1 MNIIETDLYKKVIE
15 TIKVTR
21 FAVLATEK
29 NKEPYLSLVGFLLDE
44 DLKNLYFYTP
54 VSSRK
59 YDNIISNPS
68 VSLLID
74 SREKYASQT
83 DMITA
88 VTLTG
93 IANAVKKPERNI
105 LEKYLS
111 RYPELKNFTDSGL
124 NVLIKVNIIKYII
137 VSNFSQISEIMIN

>member
-1 MNIIETDLYKKVIE
+1 MNIIETDMYKKLIE
-15 TIKVTR
+15 TIKAAR

-29 NKEPYLSLVGFLLDE
+29 NKGPYLSLVGFLLDE

-54 VSSRK
+54 VQSRK

-105 LEKYLS
+105 LKEYLS

-137 VSNFSQISEIMIN
+137 VSNFSQVSEIVIN